1 MLALVLL
8 FILPVFSQERA
19 AVIADSD
26 DSDISWRENI
36 AAARERLRYR
46 QNHIEDSDSGE
57 IMTEY
62 KEEIESQLLID
73 TAHKPEPAPVVA
85 AVPGPH
91 WRVDGFA
98 VFGCGAAVVY
108 LQSGQPVLFC
118 RLKHAW
124 KSKRQMWK
132 RRWKN

>member
-1 MLALVLL
+1 MLVALVMLALVLL
-8 FILPVFSQERA
+8 FILPVCSQERA

-85 AVPGPH
+85 RRPDRIA
-91 WRVDGFA
+91 RVDGFA
-98 VFGCGAAVVY
+98 VFGCGAAVV
-108 LQSGQPVLFC
+108 LF
-118 RLKHAW
+118 A
-124 KSKRQMWK
+124 KRTT
-132 RRWKN
+132 RFYFAD

>member
-1 MLALVLL
+1 MIWIFLFVLVALVMLALVLL

-62 KEEIESQLLID
+62 KEE
-73 TAHKPEPAPVVA
+73 
-85 AVPGPH
+85 
-91 WRVDGFA
+91 
-98 VFGCGAAVVY
+98 
-108 LQSGQPVLFC
+108 
-118 RLKHAW
+118 
-124 KSKRQMWK
+124 
-132 RRWKN
+132 N